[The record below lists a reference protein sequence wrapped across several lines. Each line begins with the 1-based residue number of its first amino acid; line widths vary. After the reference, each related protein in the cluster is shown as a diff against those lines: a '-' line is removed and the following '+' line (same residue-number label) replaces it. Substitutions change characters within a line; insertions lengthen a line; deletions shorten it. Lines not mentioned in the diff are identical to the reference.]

1 MVNREYYLEK
11 IKRFCLMDDTFM
23 SKVFEDK
30 ACAELLLK
38 IILQKELTV
47 KEVTSQYTVKNL
59 QGRSIRLDIFA
70 VDKDNKY
77 YNIEV
82 QNESNEAIPKRARY
96 NSSLIDAN
104 ITDIGGKYDEL
115 PENYVIFIIRHD
127 VLKGGK
133 PIYTIERTIKELGN
147 IDFGDESHIIYVNG
161 ECQDETEIGKLMH
174 DFFCQNAED
183 MNYEVLAERVSY
195 FKNETGGVDTM
206 CQISEEIRRDAA
218 EEAKRESAME
228 IALKML
234 KESTLS
240 VEKIAQIT
248 SLTIDEVKALAEK
261 KVV

>member
-47 KEVTSQYTVKNL
+47 KEVTSQYSVKNL
-59 QGRSIRLDIFA
+59 QERSIRLDIFA
-70 VDKDNKY
+70 VDKNNKY
-77 YNIEV
+77 YNIKV
-82 QNESNEAIPKRARY
+82 QNENNEAIPKRARHS
-96 NSSLIDAN
+96 SSLIDAN
-104 ITDIGGKYDEL
+104 ITDIGGKYDKL
-115 PENYVIFIIRHD
+115 PESYVIFITRHD

-174 DFFCQNAED
+174 DFFCQNAEN
-183 MNYEVLAERVSY
+183 MKYEVLAERVNY
-195 FKNETGGVDTM
+195 FKNEVGGVDNI
-206 CQISEEIRRDAA
+206 CQISEEIRRDAIY
-218 EEAKRESAME
+218 ESSEE
-228 IALKML
+228 IALNLIKL
-234 KESTLS
+234 NTLTFD
-240 VEKIAQIT
+240 EIAKAT
-248 SLTIDEVKALAEK
+248 GLTVDEVKALAEK

>member
-115 PENYVIFIIRHD
+115 PESYVIFITRHD

-206 CQISEEIRRDAA
+206 CQISEEIRRDAMY
-218 EEAKRESAME
+218 ESSEE
-228 IALKML
+228 IAIKML
-234 KESTLS
+234 QKNTYSIE
-240 VEKIAQIT
+240 EIADIT
-248 SLTIDEVKALAEK
+248 SLTVDEVKALAEK

>member
-47 KEVTSQYTVKNL
+47 KEVISQYSVKNL

-115 PENYVIFIIRHD
+115 PESYVIFITRHD

-195 FKNETGGVDTM
+195 FKNETGGVDNM
-206 CQISEEIRRDAA
+206 CRISEEIRRDTA
-218 EEAKRESAME
+218 EE

-234 KESTLS
+234 RESNLS
-240 VEKIAQIT
+240 IEKIAEIT
-248 SLTIDEVKALAEK
+248 SLTVDEVRALADK
-261 KVV
+261 K

>member
-47 KEVTSQYTVKNL
+47 KEVTSQYSVKNL
-59 QGRSIRLDIFA
+59 QERSIRLDIFA
-70 VDKDNKY
+70 VDKNNKY
-77 YNIEV
+77 YNIKV
-82 QNESNEAIPKRARY
+82 QNENNEAIPKRARHS
-96 NSSLIDAN
+96 SSLIDAN
-104 ITDIGGKYDEL
+104 ITDIGGKYDKL
-115 PENYVIFIIRHD
+115 PESYVIFITRHD

-174 DFFCQNAED
+174 DFFCQNAEN
-183 MNYEVLAERVSY
+183 MKYEVLAERVNY
-195 FKNETGGVDTM
+195 FKNEVGGVDNM
-206 CQISEEIRRDAA
+206 CQISEEIRRDAIY
-218 EEAKRESAME
+218 ESSEE
-228 IALKML
+228 IALNLIKL
-234 KESTLS
+234 NTLTFD
-240 VEKIAQIT
+240 EIAKAT
-248 SLTIDEVKALAEK
+248 GLTVDEVKALAEK

>member
-47 KEVTSQYTVKNL
+47 KEVISQYTVKNL

-115 PENYVIFIIRHD
+115 PESYVIFITRHD

-147 IDFGDESHIIYVNG
+147 VDFGDESHIIYVNG

-183 MNYEVLAERVSY
+183 MNYKVLAERVSY

-206 CQISEEIRRDAA
+206 CQISEEIKRDAT
-218 EEAKRESAME
+218 EEIVYNLIKLNSLTFDE
-228 IALKML
+228 IAKA
-234 KESTLS
+234 TG
-240 VEKIAQIT
+240 
-248 SLTIDEVKALAEK
+248 LTVDEVKALAEK

>member
-115 PENYVIFIIRHD
+115 PESYVIFITRHD

-240 VEKIAQIT
+240 VEKIAEIT
-248 SLTIDEVKALAEK
+248 SLTVDEVKALAEK

>member
-1 MVNREYYLEK
+1 
-11 IKRFCLMDDTFM
+11 MDDTFM

-115 PENYVIFIIRHD
+115 PENYVIFITRHD

-133 PIYTIERTIKELGN
+133 PIYTIEITIKELGN

-240 VEKIAQIT
+240 VEK
-248 SLTIDEVKALAEK
+248 SPK
-261 KVV
+261 

>member
-1 MVNREYYLEK
+1 
-11 IKRFCLMDDTFM
+11 M

-115 PENYVIFIIRHD
+115 PESYVIFITRHD

-248 SLTIDEVKALAEK
+248 SLTVDEVKALAEK

>member
-47 KEVTSQYTVKNL
+47 KEVTSQYTVKKL

>member
-1 MVNREYYLEK
+1 MINREYYLEK

-47 KEVTSQYTVKNL
+47 KEVTSQYSVKNL

-70 VDKDNKY
+70 VDENNKY

-82 QNESNEAIPKRARY
+82 QNESDEAIPKRARY

-104 ITDIGGKYDEL
+104 ITDVGGKYDEL
-115 PENYVIFIIRHD
+115 PESYIIFITRHD
-127 VLKGGK
+127 VLKGNQ
-133 PIYTIERTIKELGN
+133 PIYF
-147 IDFGDESHIIYVNG
+147 IDRVIRNYNNKLFGDESHIIYVNG
-161 ECQDETEIGKLMH
+161 ECQDDTDLGKLMH
-174 DFFCQNAED
+174 DFFCRNAED
-183 MNYEVLAERVSY
+183 MNYKILAERVNY
-195 FKNETGGVDTM
+195 FKNEVGGVDNM
-206 CQISEEIRRDAA
+206 CQISEEIRRDAMY
-218 EEAKRESAME
+218 ESAKE

-240 VEKIAQIT
+240 VEKIAEIT
-248 SLTIDEVKALAEK
+248 SLTVDEVEALAEK
-261 KVV
+261 NN

>member
-115 PENYVIFIIRHD
+115 PENYVIFITRHD

-133 PIYTIERTIKELGN
+133 PIYTIEITIKELGN

-240 VEKIAQIT
+240 VEK
-248 SLTIDEVKALAEK
+248 SPK
-261 KVV
+261 

>member
-1 MVNREYYLEK
+1 MINREYYLEK

-23 SKVFEDK
+23 SKFFEDK

-47 KEVTSQYTVKNL
+47 KEVTSQYSIKNF
-59 QGRSIRLDIFA
+59 QGRSVRLDIFA

-82 QNESNEAIPKRARY
+82 QNESNEAVPKRARY

-104 ITDIGGKYDEL
+104 ITNIGGKYDEL
-115 PENYVIFIIRHD
+115 PESYVIFITRHD

-133 PIYTIERTIKELGN
+133 PIYTVNRKIEELGN
-147 IDFGDESHIIYVNG
+147 VDFGDESHIIYVNG

-183 MNYEVLAERVSY
+183 MNYEVLAERVNY
-195 FKNETGGVDTM
+195 FKNEVGGVDNM
-206 CQISEEIRRDAA
+206 CQISEEIRRDAIY
-218 EEAKRESAME
+218 ESAKE

-234 KESTLS
+234 RESTLS
-240 VEKIAQIT
+240 VEKIAEIT
-248 SLTIDEVKALAEK
+248 SLTVDEVNALADK
-261 KVV
+261 K

>member
-1 MVNREYYLEK
+1 
-11 IKRFCLMDDTFM
+11 M

-115 PENYVIFIIRHD
+115 PENYVIFITRHD

-133 PIYTIERTIKELGN
+133 PIYTIEITIKELGN

-240 VEKIAQIT
+240 VEK
-248 SLTIDEVKALAEK
+248 SPK
-261 KVV
+261 

>member
-1 MVNREYYLEK
+1 MINREYYLEK

-47 KEVTSQYTVKNL
+47 KEVASQYSVKNL

-70 VDKDNKY
+70 VDENNKY

-104 ITDIGGKYDEL
+104 ITDVGGKYDEL
-115 PENYVIFIIRHD
+115 PETYVIFITRND

-147 IDFGDESHIIYVNG
+147 VDFGDESHIIYVNG

-174 DFFCQNAED
+174 DFFCRNAED
-183 MNYEVLAERVSY
+183 MNYEVLAKRVNY
-195 FKNETGGVDTM
+195 FKNEVGGVDTM

-218 EEAKRESAME
+218 KEAKRESAME
-228 IALKML
+228 IVLNLIKL
-234 KESTLS
+234 NTLS
-240 VEKIAQIT
+240 FDEIAKAT
-248 SLTIDEVKALAEK
+248 GLTVDEVKALAEK

>member
-1 MVNREYYLEK
+1 MINREYYLEK

-47 KEVTSQYTVKNL
+47 KEVTSQYSIKNL
-59 QGRSIRLDIFA
+59 QGRSVRLDIFA

-82 QNESNEAIPKRARY
+82 QNESDEAVPKRARY

-104 ITDIGGKYDEL
+104 ITDVGGKYDEL
-115 PENYVIFIIRHD
+115 PESYVIFITKHD
-127 VLKGGK
+127 VLKRNQ
-133 PIYTIERTIKELGN
+133 PIYHIQRVIRNSNNEV
-147 IDFGDESHIIYVNG
+147 FGDGSYIIYVNG
-161 ECQDETEIGKLMH
+161 ECQDDTDLGKLMH

-183 MNYEVLAERVSY
+183 MNYKVLAERVSL
-195 FKNETGGVDTM
+195 FKNEAGGVDNM
-206 CQISEEIRRDAA
+206 CQISEEIRRDAIHEAA
-218 EEAKRESAME
+218 EE

-234 KESTLS
+234 QKNIYSIE
-240 VEKIAQIT
+240 EIAEIT
-248 SLTIDEVKALAEK
+248 SLTVEEIKALSNK
-261 KVV
+261 K

>member
-1 MVNREYYLEK
+1 MINREYYLEK

-47 KEVTSQYTVKNL
+47 KEVTSQYSVKNL

-70 VDKDNKY
+70 VDENNKY

-82 QNESNEAIPKRARY
+82 QNESDEAIPKRARY

-104 ITDIGGKYDEL
+104 ITDVGGKYDEL
-115 PENYVIFIIRHD
+115 PESYVIFITRHD
-127 VLKGGK
+127 VLKENQ
-133 PIYTIERTIKELGN
+133 PIYF
-147 IDFGDESHIIYVNG
+147 IDRVIRNCNNKLFGDESHIVYVNG
-161 ECQDETEIGKLMH
+161 ECQDDTDLGKLMH
-174 DFFCQNAED
+174 DFFCRNAED
-183 MNYEVLAERVSY
+183 MNYEVLAERVNY
-195 FKNETGGVDTM
+195 FKNEVGGVDNM
-206 CQISEEIRRDAA
+206 CQISEEIRRDAMY
-218 EEAKRESAME
+218 ESAKE

-240 VEKIAQIT
+240 VEKIAEIT
-248 SLTIDEVKALAEK
+248 SLTVEEVEVLAEK
-261 KVV
+261 NN

>member
-1 MVNREYYLEK
+1 
-11 IKRFCLMDDTFM
+11 MDDTFM

-38 IILQKELTV
+38 IILQKELSV
-47 KEVTSQYTVKNL
+47 KEVASQYTVKNL

-115 PENYVIFIIRHD
+115 PESYVIFITRHD

-147 IDFGDESHIIYVNG
+147 IDFGDELHIIYVNG

-240 VEKIAQIT
+240 VEKIAEIT
-248 SLTIDEVKALAEK
+248 SLTVDEVKALAEK